1 MIPSFKAY
9 LQGHNTAAVRLTCIL
24 CAALMPAGVTLD
36 LLTNREKVWQFLGLR
51 MVAAAVSLLILALS
65 RLQALR
71 RHSYLLIVTV
81 ILACTGS
88 MEIMILS
95 LGQAASSPYY
105 AGLNLCIL
113 GAGLVYVWSGMQT
126 LWVCLMVLAMWLIP
140 ALWVHPALWARPAL
154 YGAFFNNLYFLL
166 LTSIIAV
173 AANSMRYN
181 LARREWEARTALD
194 QASFELKQAL
204 ERLRELDRL
213 KNQFFANISH
223 ELRTPLALIRAP
235 IEELIARGNLT
246 ESVDNTLQV
255 VLRNAMRLHRL
266 IDGLLDLARLEA
278 GQLRLRVTALELPQL
293 IKNIVAAFQPAIES
307 LGLTLDLKLPETP
320 LSEVVMGDSEKI
332 EVVLTNL
339 LGNAAK
345 FSERGG
351 QIEVRLRELP
361 AEHVVELDVIDNGP
375 GIPLGEQP
383 FIFERFRRVESPGR
397 KQGGAGI
404 GLALVKELVE
414 LHGGT
419 VSVDSAPG
427 AGSCFTIRLRSG
439 INHLRDQMASEGT
452 GASASAD
459 ARLPVS
465 VNPALAHV
473 THGIDPRLESSGRN
487 SSQTLSTL
495 LPANMTDQG
504 RAHIVLAEDNAD
516 MRGFLSELLA
526 PYYNVTTVSDGKA
539 ALSAIQAQLPDLV
552 LADVM
557 MPHLSGIELCR
568 ELKGELR
575 TRTIPV
581 ILLTAR
587 SGIDETM
594 EGFGSGAAD
603 YLVKPFSPRELLVRV
618 SVQLKVRRLTAQV
631 ANAARLSAVGTLA
644 AGVAH
649 EIKNPLNA
657 ISTGAAALRKR
668 GELTPSLH
676 NEVLDMIDECASRIA
691 EITTALTDHAR
702 PADGEGVS
710 AFDLR
715 HGVETTLKL
724 LSDRLR
730 QGNFNVI
737 RRYNSERF
745 VLVRPRQL
753 NQVFL
758 NLLDNAMRATPSG
771 GNIYLSLT
779 ETANGTILLTVGD
792 DGTGVPPEN
801 RERIFDPFFTT
812 RPPGEG
818 TGLGLYLSR
827 QIIEAHGGTLRVGSS
842 ESGGA
847 EFAIELPLPSL
858 QDTASLPSATSGPAL
873 RRQGA
878 GQGAVA

>member
-1 MIPSFKAY
+1 MTPSFTAY

-51 MVAAAVSLLILALS
+51 MVAAAVSLLVLALS

-71 RHSYLLIVTV
+71 RHSYLLIVAV

-126 LWVCLMVLAMWLIP
+126 LWVCLAVLAMWLIP
-140 ALWVHPALWARPAL
+140 ALLARPSL
-154 YGAFFNNLYFLL
+154 YGSFFNNLYFLV

-235 IEELIARGNLT
+235 IEELIARANLPQ
-246 ESVDNTLQV
+246 SVDNTLQV
-255 VLRNAMRLHRL
+255 VLRNALRLHRL

-278 GQLRLRVTALELPQL
+278 GQLRLRVTVIDVPQL
-293 IKNIVAAFQPAIES
+293 VQNIVAAFQPAIES
-307 LGLTLDLKLPETP
+307 LGLTLDLKLPESAGS
-320 LSEVVMGDSEKI
+320 LVVMGDSEKL

-345 FSERGG
+345 FTERGG
-351 QIEVRLRELP
+351 HIEVRVRERADLH
-361 AEHVVELDVIDNGP
+361 AVEIDVVDDGP
-375 GIPLGEQP
+375 GIPLGDQP
-383 FIFERFRRVESPGR
+383 HIFERFRRVESPGR

-419 VSVDSAPG
+419 VTVDSAPASG
-427 AGSCFTIRLRSG
+427 ACFTVRLQTG
-439 INHLRDQMASEGT
+439 TEHLRGQEAAESSGDG
-452 GASASAD
+452 GSAD
-459 ARLPVS
+459 ARLPVT

-473 THGIDPRLESSGRN
+473 THGIDPRLEASGRT
-487 SSQTLSTL
+487 SSQTLGML
-495 LPANMTDQG
+495 LPSNMSDQG

-516 MRGFLSELLA
+516 MRAFLSELLA
-526 PYYNVTTVSDGKA
+526 PYYNVTAVADGKA

-552 LADVM
+552 LTDVM
-557 MPHLSGIELCR
+557 MPHLSGVELCR
-568 ELKGELR
+568 ELKNDQR
-575 TRTIPV
+575 TRTIPI

-594 EGFGSGAAD
+594 EGFSSGASD

-668 GELTPSLH
+668 NELTPTLH
-676 NEVLDMIDECASRIA
+676 TEVLDMIDECVQRIA

-710 AFDLR
+710 VFDLR
-715 HGVETTLKL
+715 NGLESTLRL
-724 LSDRLR
+724 LSDRMRHEGL
-730 QGNFNVI
+730 QVI
-737 RRYNSERF
+737 RRYDTDRL

-758 NLLDNAMRATPSG
+758 NLLDNALRASPSG
-771 GNIYLSLT
+771 GHIYLTLR
-779 ETANGTILLTVGD
+779 ETDRGTIVLCVGD
-792 DGTGVPPEN
+792 DGPGVPPES
-801 RERIFDPFFTT
+801 RDRIFDPFFTT
-812 RPPGEG
+812 RQPGEG

-827 QIIEAHGGTLRVGSS
+827 QIIEAHGGSLRVGSS

-847 EFAIELPLPSL
+847 EFVVELPLPSA
-858 QDTASLPSATSGPAL
+858 DETRGIPSAMSGPGL
-873 RRQGA
+873 RRTE
-878 GQGAVA
+878 QGAVA

>member
-1 MIPSFKAY
+1 MTPSFTAY
-9 LQGHNTAAVRLTCIL
+9 LQGHNAAAVRLTCIL

-36 LLTNREKVWQFLGLR
+36 LLTNREKVWEFLGLR
-51 MVAAAVSLLILALS
+51 LIAAAVSLLVLALS

-71 RHSYLLIVTV
+71 RHSYLLIVAV

-88 MEIMILS
+88 MEIMILR

-126 LWVCLMVLAMWLIP
+126 LWVCLAVMAMWLIP
-140 ALWVHPALWARPAL
+140 ALLARPSL
-154 YGAFFNNLYFLL
+154 YGSFFNNLYFLV

-181 LARREWEARTALD
+181 LAKREWEARTALD

-235 IEELIARGNLT
+235 IEELIARANLPD
-246 ESVDNTLQV
+246 SVDNTLQV
-255 VLRNAMRLHRL
+255 VLRNALRLHRL

-278 GQLRLRVTALELPQL
+278 GQLHLRVSAIELPQL

-320 LSEVVMGDSEKI
+320 VSEVVLGDSEKL

-345 FSERGG
+345 FTERGG
-351 QIEVRLRELP
+351 HIEVRLRELP
-361 AEHVVELDVIDNGP
+361 EKHAVEIDVIDDGP
-375 GIPLGEQP
+375 GIPLSDQP
-383 FIFERFRRVESPGR
+383 HVFERFRRVESPGR

-427 AGSCFTIRLRSG
+427 AGACFTVRLKTGSEHLHARNNAESSG
-439 INHLRDQMASEGT
+439 D
-452 GASASAD
+452 SASAD
-459 ARLPVS
+459 TRLPVS

-473 THGIDPRLESSGRN
+473 THGIDPRLEASGRT
-487 SSQTLSTL
+487 SSQTLGML
-495 LPANMTDQG
+495 LPSNMTDQG

-516 MRGFLSELLA
+516 MRAFLSELLA
-526 PYYNVTTVSDGKA
+526 PYYNVTTVTDGKS
-539 ALSAIQAQLPDLV
+539 ALTAIQSQLPDVV

-568 ELKGELR
+568 ELKSDQR

-594 EGFGSGAAD
+594 EGFSSGAAD

-668 GELTPSLH
+668 NELTPTLYG
-676 NEVLDMIDECASRIA
+676 EVLDMIDECVQRIA

-710 AFDLR
+710 VFDLR
-715 HGVETTLKL
+715 HGLESTLKL

-730 QGNFNVI
+730 HNSLHVV
-737 RRYNSERF
+737 RRYDTERL

-758 NLLDNAMRATPSG
+758 NLLDNAMRASPSG
-771 GNIYLSLT
+771 GNIYLSLSDT
-779 ETANGTILLTVGD
+779 GRGTIRLTVGD
-792 DGTGVPPEN
+792 DGPGVPPES

-812 RPPGEG
+812 RAPGEG

-827 QIIEAHGGTLRVGSS
+827 QIIEAHGGALRVGSS

-847 EFAIELPLPSL
+847 EFTVELPLPSA
-858 QDTASLPSATSGPAL
+858 DETRNLPSTLSGPGHL
-873 RRQGA
+873 RHE
-878 GQGAVA
+878 QGAVA

>member
-1 MIPSFKAY
+1 MTPSFTAY
-9 LQGHNTAAVRLTCIL
+9 LQVHNAAAVRLTCIL
-24 CAALMPAGVTLD
+24 CAVLMPAGVTLD
-36 LLTNREKVWQFLGLR
+36 LLTNREKLWEFLGLR
-51 MVAAAVSLLILALS
+51 LLAAAVSLLVLALS

-71 RHSYLLIVTV
+71 RHSYLLIFAV

-88 MEIMILS
+88 MEIMILR

-126 LWVCLMVLAMWLIP
+126 LWVCLAVLTMWLLP
-140 ALWVHPALWARPAL
+140 ALGTRPSL
-154 YGAFFNNLYFLL
+154 YGSFFNNLYFLV

-173 AANSMRYN
+173 AANAMRYN
-181 LARREWEARTALD
+181 LAKREWEARTALD

-235 IEELIARGNLT
+235 IEELIARANLP

-255 VLRNAMRLHRL
+255 VLRNALRLHRL

-278 GQLRLRVTALELPQL
+278 GQLHLRVAAIELPQL

-307 LGLTLDLKLPETP
+307 LGLTLDLKLPENP
-320 LSEVVMGDSEKI
+320 VSEVVLGDSEKL

-345 FSERGG
+345 FTERGG
-351 QIEVRLRELP
+351 HIEVRLRELP
-361 AEHVVELDVIDNGP
+361 EQRAVEIDVIDDGP
-375 GIPLGEQP
+375 GIPASEQP
-383 FIFERFRRVESPGR
+383 HIFERFRRVESPGR

-419 VSVDSAPG
+419 VSVESTPG
-427 AGSCFTIRLRSG
+427 SGTRFTVHLKTGSE
-439 INHLRDQMASEGT
+439 HLRAQDNAES
-452 GASASAD
+452 SSDSRSAD

-473 THGIDPRLESSGRN
+473 THGIDPRLESSGRT
-487 SSQTLSTL
+487 SSQTLGML
-495 LPANMTDQG
+495 LPSNMTDQG
-504 RAHIVLAEDNAD
+504 RAHIVLAEDNTD
-516 MRGFLSELLA
+516 MRAFLSELLA
-526 PYYNVTTVSDGKA
+526 PYYNVTVVADGKA
-539 ALSAIQAQLPDLV
+539 ALAAIQGQLPDLV

-568 ELKGELR
+568 ELKNDQR
-575 TRTIPV
+575 TRAIPV

-594 EGFGSGAAD
+594 EGFSSGAAD

-668 GELTPSLH
+668 NELTPSLH
-676 NEVLDMIDECASRIA
+676 SEVLDMIDECVQRIA

-710 AFDLR
+710 VFDLR
-715 HGVETTLKL
+715 NGLESTLKL
-724 LSDRLR
+724 LADRMRHSGLQVMRRYDTDRL
-730 QGNFNVI
+730 
-737 RRYNSERF
+737 

-758 NLLDNAMRATPSG
+758 NLLDNAMRASPSG
-771 GNIYLSLT
+771 GHIYLALS
-779 ETANGTILLTVGD
+779 ETGRGTIRLTVGD
-792 DGTGVPPEN
+792 DGPGVPPES

-812 RPPGEG
+812 RAPGEG

-827 QIIEAHGGTLRVGSS
+827 QIIEAHGGTLRVGTSV
-842 ESGGA
+842 SGGA
-847 EFAIELPLPSL
+847 EFAVELPLPSV
-858 QDTASLPSATSGPAL
+858 DETRGLPSAMSGPGL
-873 RRQGA
+873 RRQE
-878 GQGAVA
+878 QGAVA

>member
-1 MIPSFKAY
+1 MTPSFTAY
-9 LQGHNTAAVRLTCIL
+9 LQGHNSAAVRLTCIL

-36 LLTNREKVWQFLGLR
+36 LLTNREKLWEFLGLR
-51 MVAAAVSLLILALS
+51 LIAAAISLLVLALS

-71 RHSYLLIVTV
+71 SHSYLLIFTV

-88 MEIMILS
+88 MEIMILR

-126 LWVCLMVLAMWLIP
+126 LWVCLAVLAMWLIP
-140 ALWVHPALWARPAL
+140 ALAARPSL
-154 YGAFFNNLYFLL
+154 YGSFFNNLYFLV

-181 LARREWEARTALD
+181 LAKREWEARTALD

-235 IEELIARGNLT
+235 IEELIARGNLP

-255 VLRNAMRLHRL
+255 VLRNALRLHRL

-278 GQLRLRVTALELPQL
+278 GQLHLRVAAVELPLL

-307 LGLTLDLKLPETP
+307 LGLTLDLKLPESP
-320 LSEVVMGDSEKI
+320 VSEVLLGDSEKL

-345 FSERGG
+345 FAERGG
-351 QIEVRLRELP
+351 HIEVRLRELP
-361 AEHVVELDVIDNGP
+361 DEHVVAIDVIDDGP
-375 GIPLGEQP
+375 GIPLAEQP
-383 FIFERFRRVESPGR
+383 HIFERFRRVESPGR

-419 VSVDSAPG
+419 VCVESAPG
-427 AGSCFTIRLRSG
+427 SGTCFTVRLRTGSE
-439 INHLRDQMASEGT
+439 HLRARDSAESSGD
-452 GASASAD
+452 SASAD

-473 THGIDPRLESSGRN
+473 THGIDPRLESSGRT
-487 SSQTLSTL
+487 SSQTLGML
-495 LPANMTDQG
+495 LPSNMTDQG

-516 MRGFLSELLA
+516 LRAFLSELLA
-526 PYYNVTTVSDGKA
+526 PYYNVTSVEDGKA
-539 ALSAIQAQLPDLV
+539 ALAAIQGQLPDLV

-568 ELKGELR
+568 ELKNDQR

-587 SGIDETM
+587 TGIDETM
-594 EGFGSGAAD
+594 EGFSSGAAD

-668 GELTPSLH
+668 NELTPSLH
-676 NEVLDMIDECASRIA
+676 SEVLDMIDECVQRIA

-710 AFDLR
+710 VFDLR
-715 HGVETTLKL
+715 HGLESTLKL
-724 LSDRLR
+724 LADRLR
-730 QGNFNVI
+730 SGGLQVI
-737 RRYNSERF
+737 RRFDTDRL

-758 NLLDNAMRATPSG
+758 NLIDNALRASPSG
-771 GNIYLSLT
+771 GNIYLSLHDT
-779 ETANGTILLTVGD
+779 GRGTIRLTIGD
-792 DGTGVPPEN
+792 DGPGVPPES

-812 RPPGEG
+812 RAPGEG

-827 QIIEAHGGTLRVGSS
+827 QIIEAHGGTLRVGIS

-847 EFAIELPLPSL
+847 EFAVELPLPSA
-858 QDTASLPSATSGPAL
+858 DETRGIPSAMSGPGF
-873 RRQGA
+873 RRQE
-878 GQGAVA
+878 QGAVA